1 MQSKLFR
8 GYRIETKRTRFN
20 IASLVVLTLYMS
32 CIPPKTTP
40 TVEPAELVVPIT
52 EMTDVYE
59 PTWESLAKSE
69 IPEWLKDAKFGV
81 YTHWG
86 IYSVIA
92 KGGAGA
98 PLKSIYKKGR
108 GKLATY
114 EHYLKNFGKAEDF
127 GYVDI
132 IPMFTAEKFD
142 AEEWVGVMADA
153 GAKFGGICV
162 VHHDGF
168 LLWDSKVNRWNSMNM
183 GPKRDIFGEIARA
196 VRARG
201 DMKLAATFHH
211 GRTYGFATGNKL
223 DEWTAEEKA
232 KFDLFDPHY
241 KDFYW
246 HDGHS
251 SRKEFSEE
259 WRAKVV
265 EVVDNYQP
273 DFIWFDGLNTSIK
286 NDTPPE
292 SFIQDAIA
300 HFLNK
305 AARNGQDGVVANKH
319 AGKFNFPEE
328 FGLLSYENG
337 RQMPEDIGPWFLID
351 RAIGYP
357 WAWEEGKKY
366 RDGADYH
373 IKSLIDLVSRGGIF
387 LLSLTPRGDGSIPER
402 EKEIMAGIGEWLDE
416 NGEAIYATRPW
427 KIYGEGPNMNLTAMK
442 KSASGKPKMGWN
454 YRKKF
459 TQEDIRFTQSKDGK
473 VLYAVTL
480 ACPKKEK
487 ILIKSLRKGSEY
499 YQGDIK
505 RISMLG
511 YAADLEWIRTD
522 IGLEISIP
530 AGQSAKIA
538 CAYRIE

>member
-1 MQSKLFR
+1 MKTT
-8 GYRIETKRTRFN
+8 RIRFV
-20 IASLVVLTLYMS
+20 IAPLSLLIMCAS
-32 CIPPKTTP
+32 CIPPEASPVATPEASTPPSNESMTTF
-40 TVEPAELVVPIT
+40 EPN
-52 EMTDVYE
+52 
-59 PTWESLAKSE
+59 WESLAKSE

-98 PLKSIYKKGR
+98 PLKSIYKKGL
-108 GKLATY
+108 GKLTTY
-114 EHYLKNFGKAEDF
+114 EHYRKHFGKAEDL

-132 IPMFTAEKFD
+132 IQMFTAEKFD
-142 AEEWVGVMADA
+142 AEEWVEIMADA
-153 GAKFGGICV
+153 GARFGGICV

-168 LLWDSKVNRWNSMNM
+168 LLWDSEVNRWNSMNK
-183 GPKRDIFGEIARA
+183 GPKRDIFGEITKA

-223 DEWTAEEKA
+223 DEWTEEEKA
-232 KFDLFDPHY
+232 KFDLFDPQY

-251 SRKEFSEE
+251 SREEFSEE

-265 EVVDNYQP
+265 EIVDKYQP
-273 DFIWFDGLNTSIK
+273 DFLWFDGLNTSIK

-292 SFIQDAIA
+292 SYIQEAIA
-300 HFLNK
+300 HFLNESAK
-305 AARNGQDGVVANKH
+305 KGWDVVVANKH

-337 RQMPEDIGPWFLID
+337 RQMPEDIGSWFLID

-387 LLSLTPRGDGSIPER
+387 LLSLTPKGDGSIPER
-402 EKEIMAGIGEWLDE
+402 EKEIMAGIGDWLKI
-416 NGEAIYATRPW
+416 NGEAIYGTRPW
-427 KIYGEGPNMNLTAMK
+427 IIYGEGPNMNLTTMK
-442 KSASGKPKMGWN
+442 KSARGEPKMGWD

-473 VLYAVTL
+473 VLYAITL
-480 ACPKKEK
+480 ACPVNEK
-487 ILIKSLRKGSEY
+487 TLIKSLQKGSEY
-499 YQGDIK
+499 YRGDIK

-511 YAADLEWIRTD
+511 SSAVLKWSRTD
-522 IGLEISIP
+522 IGLEISLP
-530 AGQSAKIA
+530 PDRPNEIA
-538 CAYRIE
+538 CAFRIE